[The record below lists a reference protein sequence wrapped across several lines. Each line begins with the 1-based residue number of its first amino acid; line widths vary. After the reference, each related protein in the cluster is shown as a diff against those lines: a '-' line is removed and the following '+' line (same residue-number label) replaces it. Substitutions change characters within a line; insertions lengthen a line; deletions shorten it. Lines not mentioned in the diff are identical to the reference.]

1 MAIYRTISMSF
12 WTDSK
17 VVDDFTPEDRYFYLY
32 LFTNPHTNLC
42 GCYEVSTKQM
52 AYEVG
57 YSIDSIIM
65 LLKRFEEVHNVLRY
79 SEGTK
84 EVLLL
89 NWHKYNWTSSEKF
102 RKPLLKEITE
112 VKDDSFRQYL
122 QDLADGKEPRY
133 GIDTNCTDITVTVT
147 DTVTV
152 SNTVTDTVSNNLN
165 NINDIEIVDE
175 EIIITDFDRFWEEYP
190 KKVGKKE
197 AKKAF
202 GRAKKTT
209 DAETMIRAVIAQ
221 KSSGQWKRDNGRYI
235 PNPAT
240 WLNQG
245 RWDDEIQVE
254 KTMKEK
260 QDEFWANL

>member
-79 SEGTK
+79 SEVTK

-112 VKDDSFRQYL
+112 VKDTSFRGYL
-122 QDLADGKEPRY
+122 QDLADGKEPQY
-133 GIDTNCTDITVTVT
+133 GIYTNCMDTSVTVTVT
-147 DTVTV
+147 DTVTDSV
-152 SNTVTDTVSNNLN
+152 NY
-165 NINDIEIVDE
+165 
-175 EIIITDFDRFWEEYP
+175 DFEMFWQEYP
-190 KKVGKKE
+190 KKVGKKD
-197 AKKAF
+197 AKKSFDKA
-202 GRAKKTT
+202 RKST
-209 DAETMIRAVIAQ
+209 DTETMIRAVMAQ
-221 KSSGQWKRDNGRYI
+221 KQSGQWLRDNGRYI

-245 RWDDEIQVE
+245 RWDDEIQPIDRPKL
-254 KTMKEK
+254 KTAPSEQHYYDKDELRRRAKE
-260 QDEFWANL
+260 